1 MNELFNW
8 GGETPEQRQAR
19 LQWEQEL
26 LIEQARMKAMTMM
39 GGVGGGSAAGYS
51 IPIESSRVIG
61 STVVVGWTDDI
72 RYTNSNGELVLI
84 TTNPE
89 GQPEGVYDIIEE
101 AVIGVATSNQSGVAN
116 FTSFNDQWIIEDF
129 TSGSLVTRYAPIVA
143 FGGTSDSGEYSIL
156 ALQSNT
162 GYTRVNP
169 ITTVL
174 SSLYNDTVL
183 TLDEEGNKVIEYL
196 AEWIGVEG
204 EIDEEL
210 KQQILKAEVEPQLWE
225 GYIEPV
231 KNTNALFNGLGIT
244 DSEVEIELF
253 DSAEL
258 NSRLKVKRSSIAAYE
273 ISQLYNFSDY
283 YGYREGGGESQTSK
297 EWSSANVD
305 TGRVGQYLGYTI
317 ESDEPVRAIVEA
329 LYTRGSTSNSFN
341 NIKTTYEDT
350 FIPNPGNGNGPKE
363 PSYLLEVTEASGSR
377 VKLVSSELVSEDE
390 SGYQIKLIYQFLSKD
405 GSYENVKTVGNIA
418 YTTPTLDGKTFD
430 IDILTTIFQSG
441 GERPTSLPSGKYS
454 FEAYLGTNKL
464 QSSNPIIYDAD
475 KQIWTDG
482 VSGSVIPPTSVPP
495 MRNSF
500 QLTIFNG
507 KESQVLSLTVQPEPI
522 NGNKVYLSDTPE
534 MGKIYVYWNGE
545 GYVID
550 NDTDPAEVY
559 AYGPKSGSFEGTYT
573 DTKTNEIVA
582 SISSLMLIPDLPK

>member
-72 RYTNSNGELVLI
+72 KYINSNGELVLI

-89 GQPEGVYDIIEE
+89 GQPAGVYDIIEE
-101 AVIGVATSNQSGVAN
+101 AVIGVATSNQSGLAN

-129 TSGSLVTRYAPIVA
+129 TSGSPVTRYAPIVA

-174 SSLYNDTVL
+174 SSLYNDIVL

-225 GYIEPV
+225 GYIEPI
-231 KNTNALFNGLGIT
+231 KNTSALFNGLGIT
-244 DSEVEIELF
+244 DSEVEVELF

-273 ISQLYNFSDY
+273 ISKLYNFSDY
-283 YGYREGGGESQTSK
+283 YVHRERGGESQTSR
-297 EWSSANVD
+297 EWSLANMD
-305 TGRVGQYLGYTI
+305 TDAVGQYLGYTV
-317 ESDEPVRAIVEA
+317 ESEEPVRAIVEA
-329 LYTRGSTSNSFN
+329 LYTKGSTSNSFN
-341 NIKTTYEDT
+341 NIKTTYRDT
-350 FIPNPGNGNGPKE
+350 LIQNPGDDNGPKE
-363 PSYLLEVTEASGSR
+363 PSYLLGVTQASGSR
-377 VKLVSSELVSEDE
+377 VKLVSREPVSQDI
-390 SGYQIKLIYQFLSKD
+390 SGYQIKLIYQFLLKD
-405 GSYENVKTVGNIA
+405 GTYEKSQTAGNIS

-430 IDILTTIFQSG
+430 IDILTTISQSG
-441 GERPTSLPSGKYS
+441 GERPKSLPSGKYS

-464 QSSNPIIYDAD
+464 QASNPIIYDAEAR
-475 KQIWTDG
+475 IWTDG
-482 VSGSVIPPTSVPP
+482 VRGSVIPPTSVPP
-495 MRNSF
+495 TKNSF
-500 QLTIFNG
+500 QLTIFSDNG
-507 KESQVLSLTVQPEPI
+507 SQALGLTVQPETI
-522 NGNKVYLSDTPE
+522 NGNRVYLSDTPE
-534 MGKIYVYWNGE
+534 TGKIYVYWNGE
-545 GYVID
+545 GYVMD

-559 AYGPKSGSFEGTYT
+559 AYGPKSGSFEGKYT
-573 DTKTNEIVA
+573 NTKTDRIAA
-582 SISSLMLIPDLPK
+582 SISSIMLPPQFT

>member
-1 MNELFNW
+1 
-8 GGETPEQRQAR
+8 
-19 LQWEQEL
+19 
-26 LIEQARMKAMTMM
+26 MKAMTMM

-89 GQPEGVYDIIEE
+89 GQPAGVYDIIEE
-101 AVIGVATSNQSGVAN
+101 AVIGVATSNQSGLAN

-129 TSGSLVTRYAPIVA
+129 ASGSLVTRYAPIVA
-143 FGGTSDSGEYSIL
+143 YGGTSDSGEYSIL

-174 SSLYNDTVL
+174 SSLYDDTVL

-231 KNTNALFNGLGIT
+231 KNTSALFNGLGIT
-244 DSEVEIELF
+244 DSEVEVELF

-258 NSRLKVKRSSIAAYE
+258 NSRLKIKRSSIAAYE
-273 ISQLYNFSDY
+273 ISKLYNFSDY
-283 YGYREGGGESQTSK
+283 YVHRERGGESQTSR

-305 TGRVGQYLGYTI
+305 TDAVGQYLGYTV
-317 ESDEPVRAIVEA
+317 ESEEPVRAIVEA
-329 LYTRGSTSNSFN
+329 LYTKGSTSNSFN
-341 NIKTTYEDT
+341 DIKTTYKDT
-350 FIPNPGNGNGPKE
+350 LIPNPGNGNGPKE
-363 PSYLLEVTEASGSR
+363 PSYLLEVTQASGSR
-377 VKLVSSELVSEDE
+377 VKLVSSEPVSEDE

-405 GSYENVKTVGNIA
+405 GSYESVKTAGNIF

-430 IDILTTIFQSG
+430 IDILKTIPQSSG
-441 GERPTSLPSGKYS
+441 LMQRSLPSGKYS

-464 QSSNPIIYDAD
+464 QVSNPIIYNAD

-482 VSGSVIPPTSVPP
+482 VNGSVIPPTTVPP
-495 MRNSF
+495 TKNSF
-500 QLTIFNG
+500 LLTIFNA
-507 KESQVLSLTVQPEPI
+507 KNPQVLGLTVQPETI

-534 MGKIYVYWNGE
+534 MGKIYIYWNGE

-573 DTKTNEIVA
+573 DTKTNEIAA
-582 SISSLMLIPDLPK
+582 SISSILFAPDLPK

>member
-8 GGETPEQRQAR
+8 GGENPEQRQAR

-61 STVVVGWTDDI
+61 STVVVGWTDDTVYI
-72 RYTNSNGELVLI
+72 NSNGEIVLI

-89 GQPEGVYDIIEE
+89 GQPAGVYDIIEE
-101 AVIGVATSNQSGVAN
+101 AVIEVATSNQSGLAN

-129 TSGSLVTRYAPIVA
+129 RSGSPVTRYAPIIA
-143 FGGTSDSGEYSIL
+143 YGGTSDSGEYSIL
-156 ALQSNT
+156 ALLSNT

-183 TLDEEGNKVIEYL
+183 TLDEEGNKAIEYL

-210 KQQILKAEVEPQLWE
+210 KQQILKAEVGPQLWE

-244 DSEVEIELF
+244 DTEIEVEVF

-258 NSRLKVKRSSIAAYE
+258 NSRLKIKRSSIAAYE

-283 YGYREGGGESQTSK
+283 YVYRERGGESQTSR

-305 TGRVGQYLGYTI
+305 TDVVGQYLGYTI
-317 ESDEPVRAIVEA
+317 ESEEPVRAIIDA
-329 LYTRGSTSNSFN
+329 LYTKGSTSNSFN
-341 NIKTTYEDT
+341 NIKTTYGDT
-350 FIPNPGNGNGPKE
+350 LIQNPGNGNGPKE
-363 PSYLLEVTEASGSR
+363 PSYLLSVTQASGSG
-377 VKLVSSELVSEDE
+377 VKLVSSEPVSEDI
-390 SGYQIKLIYQFLSKD
+390 SGYQIKLIYQFLSRD
-405 GSYENVKTVGNIA
+405 GSYGSIKTAGNIA

-430 IDILTTIFQSG
+430 IDILTTISQSG
-441 GERPTSLPSGKYS
+441 AEKPVYLPSGKYS
-454 FEAYLGTNKL
+454 FEAYLATNK
-464 QSSNPIIYDAD
+464 QQASNPIIYDAD
-475 KQIWTDG
+475 KQLWTDG
-482 VSGSVIPPTSVPP
+482 VSGSVIPPTSMPP
-495 MRNSF
+495 AKNSF
-500 QLTIFNG
+500 QLTIFSDKG
-507 KESQVLSLTVQPEPI
+507 SQVLGLTMQPEMI

-534 MGKIYVYWNGE
+534 TGNIYVYWNGE
-545 GYVID
+545 VYVID

-573 DTKTNEIVA
+573 DTKTSEITA
-582 SISSLMLIPDLPK
+582 SISSVIAK